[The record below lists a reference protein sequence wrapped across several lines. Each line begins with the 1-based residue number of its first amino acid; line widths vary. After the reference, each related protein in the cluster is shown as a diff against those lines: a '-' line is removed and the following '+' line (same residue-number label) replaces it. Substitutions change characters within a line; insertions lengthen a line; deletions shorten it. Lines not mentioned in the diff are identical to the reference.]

1 MRQWLADELE
11 ADLTA
16 SLEPFTRRETRMNA
30 LRRFKYRHLLR
41 IGCRDILGD
50 ADLTVTTEELSHL
63 ADVCLGGGLAMGG
76 RIADGCPR
84 RAEGAGRDAD
94 GARGV
99 RHGQARRRRAE
110 LFLRRRPDR
119 RLRRRRGHRGR
130 PRWADRQRRLL
141 RRGGAAH
148 RGRARGGH
156 RGGPRLP
163 RGSEI
168 ASGGPDGG
176 PRPLARRLS
185 RLPRGPGRALGAP
198 GADQGALLC
207 GRSGGGRALPRDG
220 PPLRLPAGP
229 RRRDRRRGAEDEG
242 CDRPVASRQG
252 QLAPQRQAR
261 RGRHSRGGVPRPG
274 APAPLRGRRPL
285 AAREEQLARDLPPHR
300 ARLSLA
306 RPRALARRRA
316 HPPAHGRASPA
327 DPPRVPDAHASGRG
341 GGARAPRAAHGHRPA
356 AGGGAPPLPRRA
368 RAHHARRAPGVSRV
382 LRGAARRRRTRGPH
396 PELYRA
402 QGHRLH
408 RSRSRAPEPA
418 APPGRPAPHPVSRGG
433 APGAHR
439 DVPRGARR
447 ALADARSRTRPSTS
461 SSASSRRRG
470 RAPRI
475 SSCSPRAPIC

>member
-1 MRQWLADELE
+1 M
-11 ADLTA
+11 
-16 SLEPFTRRETRMNA
+16 
-30 LRRFKYRHLLR
+30 
-41 IGCRDILGD
+41 
-50 ADLTVTTEELSHL
+50 
-63 ADVCLGGGLAMGG
+63 
-76 RIADGCPR
+76 
-84 RAEGAGRDAD
+84 
-94 GARGV
+94 
-99 RHGQARRRRAE
+99 
-110 LFLRRRPDR
+110 
-119 RLRRRRGHRGR
+119 
-130 PRWADRQRRLL
+130 
-141 RRGGAAH
+141 
-148 RGRARGGH
+148 
-156 RGGPRLP
+156 
-163 RGSEI
+163 
-168 ASGGPDGG
+168 
-176 PRPLARRLS
+176 
-185 RLPRGPGRALGAP
+185 GAP

-306 RPRALARRRA
+306 RPRAHSRRRA
-316 HPPAHGRASPA
+316 RPPAHGRASPA
-327 DPPRVPDAHASGRG
+327 DPPRVPDAHAAGRG

-356 AGGGAPPLPRRA
+356 AGRGAPPLPRRA

-433 APGAHR
+433 APGAHHH
-439 DVPRGARR
+439 VPRGARR
-447 ALADARSRTRPSTS
+447 ALADARSRRGPQPVR
-461 SSASSRRRG
+461 APRRRG
-470 RAPRI
+470 GAAHRVSRAARRALRSADEPPQALRARRAGDPDAHRAAGAARRPRRSRDPRRAEGQGSAPARAVGRLRAPADPIRATRPAAPHQAG
-475 SSCSPRAPIC
+475 PRAGHHLAHAARASPMPSGSRSR